1 MQLKTLT
8 VTEVNN
14 YLKKTLDHDFI
25 LNNINVKGEIS
36 NFTLH
41 SSGHMYFTLKDEG
54 SKINCIMFRDNAVNL
69 DFTPEDGMKVQV
81 KGRLSLYIKE
91 GTYQIY
97 CKEIKNAGIGE
108 LFEQFQKMKIE
119 LMEEGLF
126 DEKYKRKIPKYPKRI
141 GVVTSKTGAAIRDII
156 TVIKRRNKGLDIV
169 LYPSLVQGNDAPGN
183 IIEGIRYFNN
193 ENTVDVIIVGRG
205 GGSIEELWAFNNKEL
220 AYEIFNSNIPIISA
234 VGHEID
240 YTICDFVSDM
250 RAATPSAA
258 AEIVSTNYL
267 EIINEL
273 DYYNEYLDRYITL
286 KIDSEKTNIQMLEK
300 ILKANNPR
308 KVIEDRFNTLKYL
321 EKKMNSSIRYIIDIE
336 KNNIK
341 NINQMLMTLN
351 PLNTLGRGYAVIKD
365 INGNVISEIENLK
378 KEKKVEVIMQ
388 DGSVKI
394 DVIIEE

>member
-141 GVVTSKTGAAIRDII
+141 GVVT
-156 TVIKRRNKGLDIV
+156 
-169 LYPSLVQGNDAPGN
+169 
-183 IIEGIRYFNN
+183 
-193 ENTVDVIIVGRG
+193 
-205 GGSIEELWAFNNKEL
+205 
-220 AYEIFNSNIPIISA
+220 
-234 VGHEID
+234 
-240 YTICDFVSDM
+240 
-250 RAATPSAA
+250 
-258 AEIVSTNYL
+258 
-267 EIINEL
+267 
-273 DYYNEYLDRYITL
+273 
-286 KIDSEKTNIQMLEK
+286 
-300 ILKANNPR
+300 
-308 KVIEDRFNTLKYL
+308 
-321 EKKMNSSIRYIIDIE
+321 
-336 KNNIK
+336 
-341 NINQMLMTLN
+341 
-351 PLNTLGRGYAVIKD
+351 
-365 INGNVISEIENLK
+365 
-378 KEKKVEVIMQ
+378 
-388 DGSVKI
+388 
-394 DVIIEE
+394 